1 MPPVNIETAIFL
13 VVFCLE
19 NSDLRLFAAPLQGYT
34 EAEWRHCHALIYGGA
49 DAYFIPFLRVEKGAV
64 RNKDMREL
72 SSPLN
77 FGTVPAVPQLIL
89 RDGCEL
95 RMLADTVLAAG
106 FHDIDINMGC
116 PFVPQVKHGRG
127 AALLTAPAVLEELA
141 RDMRRRYAHVHFSV
155 KMRLGVSD
163 VSQWRQ
169 FIDIINSMP
178 LTHLTVH
185 PRTAAQQY
193 GGELAMD
200 EFAALMDKSVHPLV
214 FNGNITTPDDID
226 KIIQTFPGLYG
237 VMAGRGLLS
246 RPSLFAEW
254 RSGERWNVNLRLRH
268 IMALHDAIYDSYKAR
283 LQGDTQI
290 LSKIKPFWEYHAE
303 AIGRKA
309 AKAIKK
315 ATSLPKYNAALDE
328 IRLQ

>member
-1 MPPVNIETAIFL
+1 MPPVNIKIT
-13 VVFCLE
+13 VFFYFYLE
-19 NSDLRLFAAPLQGYT
+19 NTHLRLYAAPLQGYT
-34 EAEWRHCHALIYGGA
+34 EAEWRHHHALMYGGA

-64 RNKDMREL
+64 RNKDLREL
-72 SSPLN
+72 SSTLN
-77 FGTVPAVPQLIL
+77 FGPVPAVPQVIL
-89 RDGCEL
+89 RDCCEL
-95 RMLADTVLAAG
+95 RILADTVLAAG
-106 FHDIDINMGC
+106 YRQIDINMGC

-127 AALLTAPAVLEELA
+127 AALLAAPAVLEELA
-141 RDMRRRYAHVHFSV
+141 QDMRRRYAHVQFSV

-163 VSQWRQ
+163 ASQWRDI
-169 FIDIINSMP
+169 IDIINSMP

-193 GGELAMD
+193 DGELAMD
-200 EFAALMDKSVHPLV
+200 EFAALMDKSVHPMV

-226 KIIQTFPGLYG
+226 KIIHAFPGIYG

-254 RSGERWNVNLRLRH
+254 RSGERWDSNRCLVTT
-268 IMALHDAIYDSYKAR
+268 MALHDAIYDSYKAR
-283 LQGDTQI
+283 LHGDAQI

-315 ATSLPKYNAALDE
+315 ATSLPKYEAALAE
-328 IRLQ
+328 LRLQ